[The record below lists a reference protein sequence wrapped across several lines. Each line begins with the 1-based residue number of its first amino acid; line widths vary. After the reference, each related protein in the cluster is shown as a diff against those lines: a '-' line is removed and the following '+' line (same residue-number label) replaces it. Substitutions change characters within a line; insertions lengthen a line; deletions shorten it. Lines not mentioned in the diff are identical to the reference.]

1 MQRFLR
7 GLGVTI
13 IVVVLAACGNQT
25 PAHTDTHS
33 MDHDMAAT
41 SDKPYDLLFLDS
53 MVAHHQ
59 GAITM
64 AQDALAKAEHSELK
78 EFAQNI
84 IMQQDGEIT
93 QMNVWRAKW
102 YPDAPPTDGL
112 GMHMGD
118 MQVSTDESI
127 SYDIRWID
135 AMISHHQGAIDMAN
149 DALKKSQNTDI
160 INLCNAIIQA
170 QSEEIAKLNTW
181 RAQW

>member
-64 AQDALAKAEHSELK
+64 AQHAHGGYAGLHRREYQL
-78 EFAQNI
+78 
-84 IMQQDGEIT
+84 
-93 QMNVWRAKW
+93 R
-102 YPDAPPTDGL
+102 YPLD
-112 GMHMGD
+112 
-118 MQVSTDESI
+118 
-127 SYDIRWID
+127 
-135 AMISHHQGAIDMAN
+135 
-149 DALKKSQNTDI
+149 
-160 INLCNAIIQA
+160 
-170 QSEEIAKLNTW
+170 
-181 RAQW
+181 